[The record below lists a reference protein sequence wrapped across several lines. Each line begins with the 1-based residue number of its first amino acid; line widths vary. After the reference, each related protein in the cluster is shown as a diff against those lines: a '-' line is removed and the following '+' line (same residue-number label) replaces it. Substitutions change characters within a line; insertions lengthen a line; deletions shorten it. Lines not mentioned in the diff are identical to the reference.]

1 MEWTTVAAIV
11 VIAVA
16 TLVLALVAATET
28 ALERA
33 NIARIQAAA
42 SRGDARAIDLV
53 GTLEKPR
60 DVLGPLTTARVMSAA
75 TVVSTFAY
83 LGAREF
89 EPLAGAGG
97 FGLIGGV
104 VIAAVQ
110 MTVGI
115 LAARTPEFTAMQFSP
130 VVRATAWLFMIPAM
144 ILSLPARIVA
154 RSLQAVAPGPDDDF
168 LALMEREEASG
179 GVEEEEQRMIRGII
193 DLEDKTAREIM
204 TPRIDVIAC
213 EADMS
218 LSDVAGLATEHG
230 LSRIPV
236 YQDTIDNIVGVAY
249 AKDLLAALA
258 NGDVPPLLSA
268 TWRSPVFIPES
279 KRLDELLREMRATR
293 THLALVVDEYGGTAG
308 LVTIEDLLEEIVGEI
323 EDEYDVAQPPI
334 EVLSENE
341 VILDAGEDTDVLQ
354 NLFGYEAEG
363 EDFDTVGGFLI
374 DRLGRV
380 PSVGDE
386 VEVDELALR
395 VLSMEGRRVR
405 RVRVRR
411 NTAEAP
417 ADDAATA

>member
-1 MEWTTVAAIV
+1 MDWTIVSAVV

-33 NIARIQAAA
+33 NVARIQAAA
-42 SRGDARAIDLV
+42 SRGDVRAIDLV

-75 TVVSTFAY
+75 TVVSTFAF

-130 VVRATAWLFMIPAM
+130 VVRATAWLFMVPAFV
-144 ILSLPARIVA
+144 LSLPARVVA
-154 RSLQAVAPGPDDDF
+154 RSVQAVGAGPDDDF

-213 EADMS
+213 EADTS
-218 LSDVAGLATEHG
+218 LQDVAGLATEHG

-236 YQDTIDNIVGVAY
+236 YEDTIDNIVGVAY

-258 NGDVPPLLSA
+258 NGDTPPPLNEA
-268 TWRSPVFIPES
+268 WRSPVFIPES

-323 EDEYDVAQPPI
+323 EDEYDVVPPVI

-341 VILDAGEDTDVLQ
+341 VILDAGEDADVLQ
-354 NLFGYEAEG
+354 NLFGHEAES

-374 DRLGRV
+374 HELGRV

-386 VEVDELALR
+386 VEVDELTLR

-411 NTAEAP
+411 SPSEEP